1 MNKRLGTT
9 FAITFVVQ
17 AIIFVIF
24 WFLLRDGSYL
34 FDVYRPFFGL
44 VEPVVRPLYG
54 ASDGNLGYVALG
66 AAIVGTVVYSG
77 LVVFAVALVRRSRNN
92 APP

>member
-1 MNKRLGTT
+1 MNKRLGTA

-17 AIIFVIF
+17 AIVFLIF
-24 WFLLRDGSYL
+24 WFVLRDGSYL
-34 FDVYRPFFGL
+34 SVVYRPFFGL
-44 VEPVVRPLYG
+44 VEPVVRRLYG

-66 AAIVGTVVYSG
+66 AAIVGTLVYSG
-77 LVVFAVALVRRSRNN
+77 LVVFAVALVRRCRNN